1 MWGRG
6 ARGAALGRSLGMLLG
21 AVFDAVVGGVRDAV
35 VRPALGAA
43 VCLALAAHQSAGQ
56 AAGAPAP
63 VVGWTVLR
71 PGLEQGELTVAA
83 GRGGLAAIDARA
95 PGRWTALPVRVV
107 LVRVDPRR
115 FAIRLHAAARPAGGA
130 GPWDLDAAPAGA
142 ALAVNAGQFTDVAP
156 WGWVVHE
163 GRELQ
168 PPGTG
173 ALAGALVIDTAGV
186 ARVLGAGAI
195 PAARAGGAVR
205 EAVQSYPALL
215 EGDGRMPDALRADG
229 RGVDRYHRD
238 ARLAVGELR
247 DGRLLFALT
256 RFAPVD
262 GSVDGPDG
270 AVARAFGRLPFGLT
284 TPETAVLLAAL
295 GARRAVLLDGGLSAQ
310 LLARDAAG
318 RVRRWDGL
326 RKVPLGLV
334 ALPR

>member
-6 ARGAALGRSLGMLLG
+6 ARGVALGKSRG
-21 AVFDAVVGGVRDAV
+21 AAGG
-35 VRPALGAA
+35 PALGAA
-43 VCLALAAHQSAGQ
+43 VGLALALAAHAAAGQ
-56 AAGAPAP
+56 AVGAPSA
-63 VVGWTVLR
+63 VVPWTVLR

-83 GRGGLAAIDARA
+83 GRGGLAAVDARA
-95 PGRWTALPVRVV
+95 PTRWGALPVRVV

-173 ALAGALVIDTAGV
+173 ALAGALVVDTAGV
-186 ARVLGAGAI
+186 AHVLGADAI

-215 EGDGRMPDALRADG
+215 EGDGRMPDALRVTG

-262 GSVDGPDG
+262 GPGG
-270 AVARAFGRLPFGLT
+270 AVARALGRIPLGLT

-318 RVRRWDGL
+318 GVRRWDGL